1 MSNNPYMKAKGR
13 KVNREYCKQG
23 SNQCKLPNGQRMSVS
38 NRNMLMKLDYIAGG
52 YSFCDIAEKYGVSY
66 ATVASVSKKG
76 KWKDERKKQ
85 EQRWKT
91 KAEEKLMDVYVGCE
105 VEITLIHNNTW
116 QKIINIVNEILD
128 NPRKYLFNQ
137 NTQQFKILALDQLA
151 DIMSKAQAGQ
161 NLTTGFV
168 SKLEKLKLELQQENL
183 ALRKRI
189 AGEEED
195 NDFEDNFMDAINSA
209 SENLWGDESD
219 G

>member
-1 MSNNPYMKAKGR
+1 MS
-13 KVNREYCKQG
+13 
-23 SNQCKLPNGQRMSVS
+23 
-38 NRNMLMKLDYIAGG
+38 
-52 YSFCDIAEKYGVSY
+52 
-66 ATVASVSKKG
+66 
-76 KWKDERKKQ
+76 W
-85 EQRWKT
+85 
-91 KAEEKLMDVYVGCE
+91 E

-195 NDFEDNFMDAINSA
+195 NDFEDNFMDAINTA

-219 G
+219 S

>member
-1 MSNNPYMKAKGR
+1 
-13 KVNREYCKQG
+13 
-23 SNQCKLPNGQRMSVS
+23 
-38 NRNMLMKLDYIAGG
+38 
-52 YSFCDIAEKYGVSY
+52 
-66 ATVASVSKKG
+66 
-76 KWKDERKKQ
+76 
-85 EQRWKT
+85 
-91 KAEEKLMDVYVGCE
+91 MDVYVGCE

-195 NDFEDNFMDAINSA
+195 NDFEDNFMDAINTA

-219 G
+219 S